1 MIYEAS
7 LIGKMLDF
15 FVGSSNRF
23 MDGVS
28 TFAAPFEVVGP
39 CASTEGEEMH
49 WVWTFQW
56 LDLDI
61 FLRIDSI
68 AQLVTCIKKPSLFF
82 PFQDMTK
89 KMLPRQG
96 RD

>member
-1 MIYEAS
+1 MN
-7 LIGKMLDF
+7 GKNMC
-15 FVGSSNRF
+15 G
-23 MDGVS
+23 
-28 TFAAPFEVVGP
+28 TFEVVGP

-56 LDLDI
+56 LDLDG

-68 AQLVTCIKKPSLFF
+68 AQLVTFIKKPSLFF
-82 PFQDMTK
+82 PFQDMTT